1 MKKIEQYVSIERRKR
16 MKKYLLWIGA
26 MILVMALTSPALAQD
41 WAKQFTATSLF
52 QIWSVAVNKQDFK
65 MNAADQD
72 ITTKGISSR
81 INFYLNWGDSKYV
94 RGVLGFEADSTNWGE
109 PTWSNGTGGPN
120 DSTSANPTNRMGVR
134 NTDQAQL
141 EIKHAYLEFTIPNTP
156 IMVTPG
162 IQNFG
167 YGGRLFQSQDTAG
180 LKITAAFAPH
190 QIQAAWWRENEGYA
204 TDTDTQ
210 RRQSY
215 HVNDY
220 YGLEYKLSQKAFNVY
235 AYGFY
240 QNDLQKDTYSDHPYW
255 IGVGGGF
262 RPGNLDI
269 SGQLVYIGG
278 KRDYVSAS
286 TDDWD
291 YAAYAAELLAQF
303 KIGPGL
309 SAAVELFYA
318 SGNDADNATKKS
330 QYFRPPGSESYSNFG
345 LGRTVFF
352 FMNFSQFGNQHQKQ
366 GDFGGMYYGRLN
378 AIYSPMPWLQL
389 SPNYLYLGD
398 TSKGTP
404 GAGKVVN
411 SPTGARQDVNEDFI
425 GHEINLIT
433 TLKIYQ
439 NFTYNIGLGYF
450 IPGAVYDSATK
461 SADKAWAV
469 NTGMQLAF

>member
-1 MKKIEQYVSIERRKR
+1 
-16 MKKYLLWIGA
+16 MKKYLVWMGA

-41 WAKQFTATSLF
+41 WAKQFTTTSLF
-52 QIWSVAVNKQDFK
+52 QIWSVWENKPDFQ
-65 MNAADQD
+65 MNAADQA

-94 RGVLGFEADSTNWGE
+94 RGVIGFEADSTNWGE
-109 PTWSNGTGGPN
+109 PTWSNTSTTTDPN
-120 DSTSANPTNRMGVR
+120 YSASANPINRMGVR

-167 YGGRLFQSQDTAG
+167 YGGRLFQSQDNPG
-180 LKITAAFAPH
+180 LKVTAAFAPH
-190 QIQAAWWRENEGYA
+190 QIQAAWFRQNEGYA
-204 TDTDTQ
+204 TDTDTL
-210 RRQSY
+210 RRNSY

-262 RPGNLDI
+262 RPGNLNL

-286 TDDWD
+286 AIDVD
-291 YAAYAAELLAQF
+291 YSAYAMEILAQYQ
-303 KIGPGL
+303 IGPGL
-309 SAAVELFYA
+309 SVAGEVYYA
-318 SGNDADNATKKS
+318 SGNDADDPSKS
-330 QYFRPPGSESYSNFG
+330 KQYFTPAGSEAYSNFG

-352 FMNFSQFGNQHQKQ
+352 WMNFSTFGNQHQRQ

-378 AIYSPMPWLQL
+378 AIYSPLPWLQL
-389 SPNYLYLGD
+389 SPNYLYIGD
-398 TSKGTP
+398 TSKGTAN
-404 GAGKVVN
+404 GSKSVN
-411 SPTGARQDVNEDFI
+411 TPTGAQQWKDEDFI

-439 NFTYNIGLGYF
+439 NFTYNIGLAYF
-450 IPGAVYDSATK
+450 IPGGVYDYYSSTGTK
-461 SADKAWAV
+461 IRGGENAWAV

>member
-1 MKKIEQYVSIERRKR
+1 
-16 MKKYLLWIGA
+16 MKKYLVWIGA

-65 MNAADQD
+65 MNAADD
-72 ITTKGISSR
+72 EITTKGISSR
-81 INFYLNWGDSKYV
+81 VNFYLNWGDSKYV
-94 RGVLGFEADSTNWGE
+94 RGVIGFEADSTNWGE
-109 PTWSNGTGGPN
+109 PTWSNTSTASDPN
-120 DSTSANPTNRMGVR
+120 YSASANPGNRMGVR
-134 NTDQAQL
+134 NTDQVQL

-162 IQNFG
+162 IQNFA
-167 YGGRLFQSQDTAG
+167 YGGRLFQSMDAPG
-180 LKITAAFAPH
+180 LKLTAAFAPH
-190 QIQAAWWRENEGYA
+190 QIQAVWWRENEGYS
-204 TDTDTQ
+204 TDTATQ
-210 RRQSY
+210 SRQSY

-220 YGLEYKLSQKAFNVY
+220 YGLEYKLSQKEFNVY

-240 QNDLQKDTYSDHPYW
+240 QNDLRSGSDSYADHPYW

-262 RPGNLDI
+262 RPGNLNL

-278 KRDYVSAS
+278 KRDYTAAADV
-286 TDDWD
+286 D
-291 YAAYAAELLAQF
+291 YRAYAAEMLAQYTL
-303 KIGPGL
+303 GPGL
-309 SAAVELFYA
+309 SAAVEGFYA
-318 SGNDADNATKKS
+318 SGNDADDTSKTKR
-330 QYFRPPGSESYSNFG
+330 YFTPAGSESYSNFG

-352 FMNFSQFGNQHQKQ
+352 WMNFSQFGNQHQKQ

-378 AIYSPMPWLQL
+378 GIYSPMPWIQL
-389 SPNYLYLGD
+389 SGNYLYIGD

-411 SPTGARQDVNEDFI
+411 SPTGARQDVNKDFI

-450 IPGAVYDSATK
+450 LPGDVYDSATK
-461 SADKAWAV
+461 SADNAWAV

>member
-1 MKKIEQYVSIERRKR
+1 MKKTEQYVSIERRKR
-16 MKKYLLWIGA
+16 MKKYLVWIGA

-52 QIWSVAVNKQDFK
+52 QIWSVMVNKQDFK
-65 MNAADQD
+65 TNAADD
-72 ITTKGISSR
+72 EITTKGISSR

-94 RGVLGFEADSTNWGE
+94 RGVIGFEADSTNWGE
-109 PTWSNGTGGPN
+109 PTWDNTGT
-120 DSTSANPTNRMGVR
+120 TANPSGRMGVR
-134 NTDQAQL
+134 NTDQVQL

-167 YGGRLFQSQDTAG
+167 YGGRLFQSCDVPG
-180 LKITAAFAPH
+180 LKLTAAFAPH
-190 QIQAAWWRENEGYA
+190 QIQAVWWRENEGYS
-204 TDTDTQ
+204 TDTATQ
-210 RRQSY
+210 SRQTY

-220 YGLEYKLSQKAFNVY
+220 YGLEYKLSQKEFNVY

-240 QNDLQKDTYSDHPYW
+240 QNNLNNATYSDHPYW

-262 RPGNLDI
+262 RPGNLNL

-278 KRDYVSAS
+278 KKDDIVDANDRDYR
-286 TDDWD
+286 
-291 YAAYAAELLAQF
+291 AYAAEILAQYT
-303 KIGPGL
+303 IGPGL
-309 SAAVELFYA
+309 SVAAEGFYA
-318 SGNDADNATKKS
+318 SGNDADDTSKS
-330 QYFRPPGSESYSNFG
+330 KLYIIPAGSESYSNFG

-352 FMNFSQFGNQHQKQ
+352 WMNFSQFGNQHQKQ
-366 GDFGGMYYGRLN
+366 GLFGGMYYGRLN
-378 AIYSPMPWLQL
+378 GIFSPMPWIQL
-389 SPNYLYLGD
+389 SGNYLYIGD

-411 SPTGARQDVNEDFI
+411 SPTGARTDKDEKFI

-450 IPGAVYDSATK
+450 IPGGVYDTATK
-461 SADKAWAV
+461 NADNAWAV

>member
-1 MKKIEQYVSIERRKR
+1 
-16 MKKYLLWIGA
+16 MKKYLVWMGA
-26 MILVMALTSPALAQD
+26 MILVMALVSPALAQD
-41 WAKQFTATSLF
+41 WAKKFTATSLF

-65 MNAADQD
+65 MNAANDD
-72 ITTKGISSR
+72 ITTRGISSR
-81 INFYLNWGDSKYV
+81 SNFFLNWGDSKYV
-94 RGVLGFEADSTNWGE
+94 RGVIGFEADSTNWGE
-109 PTWSNGTGGPN
+109 PTWSNTATTTDPN
-120 DSTSANPTNRMGVR
+120 YSASANPINRMGVR

-162 IQNFG
+162 IQNFA
-167 YGGRLFQSQDTAG
+167 YGGRLFQSQDSPG
-180 LKITAAFAPH
+180 LKVTAAFAPH
-190 QIQAAWWRENEGYA
+190 QIQAVWWRDNEGYQTYLTTDPA
-204 TDTDTQ
+204 TSDLTGTDTVAQARQ
-210 RRQSY
+210 RY

-220 YGLEYKLSQKAFNVY
+220 YGLEYKVTQKEFNVY

-240 QNDLQKDTYSDHPYW
+240 QNDLQKVTYADHPYR

-262 RPGNLDI
+262 RPGDLSL
-269 SGQLVYIGG
+269 SGQVVYIGG
-278 KRDYVSAS
+278 KREYVSAA
-286 TDDWD
+286 DVD
-291 YAAYAAELLAQF
+291 YRAYAAEILAEY
-303 KIGPGL
+303 KIVPGL
-309 SAAVELFYA
+309 SAAVEGFYA
-318 SGNDADNATKKS
+318 TGNDADDTSKIK
-330 QYFRPPGSESYSNFG
+330 QYFRPPGSESHSNFG

-366 GDFGGMYYGRLN
+366 SDFGGMYYLRLN
-378 AIYSPMPWLQL
+378 AIYSPVPWLQL

-411 SPTGARQDVNEDFI
+411 SPTGARQDVNKDFI

-433 TLKIYQ
+433 TLRIYQ

-450 IPGAVYDSATK
+450 LPGDVYDSATK
-461 SADKAWAV
+461 SADNAWAV

>member
-1 MKKIEQYVSIERRKR
+1 MKKIEQYVSIERRKG
-16 MKKYLLWIGA
+16 MKKYLVWMGA
-26 MILVMALTSPALAQD
+26 MILVIALVSPALAQD
-41 WAKQFTATSLF
+41 WAKKFEATALW
-52 QIWSVAVNKQDFK
+52 QIWSEYSNNKDFK
-65 MNAADQD
+65 MNAADQA
-72 ITTKGISSR
+72 ITTKGVASR
-81 INFYLNWGDSKYV
+81 INFYLNWGDPKYV
-94 RGVLGFEADSTNWGE
+94 RGIIGFEADSTNWGE

-120 DSTSANPTNRMGVR
+120 DSTSANPSGRMGVR
-134 NTDQAQL
+134 NTDQVQL

-167 YGGRLFQSQDTAG
+167 YGGRLFQSQDNPG
-180 LKITAAFAPH
+180 LKVTAAFAPH
-190 QIQAAWWRENEGYA
+190 QIQAVWFRQNEGYA
-204 TDTDTQ
+204 TDTDTL
-210 RRQSY
+210 RRNSY

-262 RPGNLDI
+262 RPGNLNL

-278 KRDYVSAS
+278 TRDYVSAS
-286 TDDWD
+286 VNDVD
-291 YAAYAAELLAQF
+291 YSAYAAEILAQYT
-303 KIGPGL
+303 IGPGL
-309 SAAVELFYA
+309 SAAVEGYYS
-318 SGNDADNATKKS
+318 SGNDADDTSKS
-330 QYFRPPGSESYSNFG
+330 KRYFTPAGSEAYSNFG

-352 FMNFSQFGNQHQKQ
+352 WMNFSQFGNQHQKQ

-378 AIYSPMPWLQL
+378 GIYSPMPWIQL
-389 SPNYLYLGD
+389 SGNYLYIGD
-398 TSKGTP
+398 TSKGSP

-411 SPTGARQDVNEDFI
+411 SPTGARQDKDEDFI

-439 NFTYNIGLGYF
+439 NFTYNIGLAYF